1 MRMQLVRHGK
11 TFANEHGF
19 YCGLTDSFVSP
30 AGIVEINALKE
41 SGKYAQAHLNFVSPL
56 VRTHQTFKEI
66 FGHTDFIQVKEF
78 SEFDFGHLEMK
89 TDDEA
94 MKIAGYADW
103 VNPGNVGATCPGGE
117 NNIDFNHRVMAK
129 FSEIVSEATVFN
141 TDICIVCHGGVI
153 STIMFTLFE
162 NERDHFYR
170 WLPKGG
176 EGYALDYDKYGK
188 LLSYSNIGL

>member
-1 MRMQLVRHGK
+1 MIIQLVRHGT
-11 TFANEHGF
+11 TFANERRL
-19 YCGLTDSFVSP
+19 YCGLTDSFVSSR
-30 AGIVEINALKE
+30 GLSEIGAIKQ
-41 SGKYAQAHLNFVSPL
+41 SGKYKSAKLNFTSPL

-89 TDDEA
+89 TDGEA
-94 MKIAGYADW
+94 TKIVGYEDW
-103 VNPGNVGATCPGGE
+103 VNPGNIGATCPGGE
-117 NNIDFNHRVMAK
+117 NNIDFNRRVMAK
-129 FSEIVSEATVFN
+129 FREIVSAAVASNSDT
-141 TDICIVCHGGVI
+141 CIVCHGGVI

-176 EGYALDYDKYGK
+176 EGYTLVYDENGI
-188 LLSYSNIGL
+188 LVSYLEI